1 MKKLALIN
9 IGDSPV
15 SGISEEIAVYF
26 QGVELLQFG
35 ILDDLSEQEISKV
48 LYRGQG
54 DILTVER
61 NDGSFIRLSKQA
73 VHVSIEAAIEK
84 AIHKGCE
91 VCYLHCTG
99 FFPSLQQNVV
109 LIKPGE
115 LLKSVAA
122 QFSKETRIAILTPT
136 AEHVR
141 QVTEK
146 WEQLQCRKVI
156 LPVHPLDYDD
166 ILPQY
171 ASVLLEQD
179 AVLLD
184 CASYGMEFVRNLGN
198 YYKGVILCPLTMAF
212 AVCAEIAKQ

>member
-1 MKKLALIN
+1 MKRVALIN
-9 IGDSPV
+9 IGDSPIT
-15 SGISEEIAVYF
+15 GISEEVARYL
-26 QGVELLQFG
+26 QGIELLQIG
-35 ILDDLSEQEISKV
+35 ILDGLSEQELSG
-48 LYRGQG
+48 LRYRGQG

-73 VHVSIEAAIEK
+73 VHSYIEAAIK
-84 AIHKGCE
+84 QAIHKGCE

-115 LLKSVAA
+115 LLKSIAG
-122 QFSKETRIAILTPT
+122 QFSKETNLAILTPT

-141 QVTEK
+141 QVTGK
-146 WEQLQCRKVI
+146 WRQLPCQKVI

-166 ILPQY
+166 ILPQC
-171 ASVLLEQD
+171 ASVLQEQD

-184 CASYGMEFVRNLGN
+184 CASYGMDFVRKLEN

-212 AVCAEIAKQ
+212 AMCAEIARQ